1 MDYIDFSR
9 IDGLHT
15 DFQRT
20 VSRVIKDLFPTV
32 RLVKLDGVY
41 PGFNPKTPFALID
54 EPHLLPPYVIRTMA
68 ESEVDERLVAWLIDN
83 NTNDPNSKANRLH
96 LLEMATAAVNAKR
109 EVELMEERKDMLK
122 SVMGSK
128 KHVYKHDGKILRK

>member
-9 IDGLHT
+9 IDGLST

-20 VSRVIKDLFPTV
+20 ISRVIKDLFPTV

-41 PGFNPKTPFALID
+41 PGFNPKTPYALID

-96 LLEMATAAVNAKR
+96 LLEMATAAVNAKH
-109 EVELMEERKDMLK
+109 ELELMEERKDMMK
-122 SVMGSK
+122 SMMGSK
-128 KHVYKHDGKILRK
+128 KHYYKHDGKVLRK